1 MKIRSHNFESNIP
14 IFFIGKYFN
23 ATYLNELS
31 MQLFLKQKLAGSIGL
46 HVCFTTAKNI
56 PNPDQIQVNELL
68 TLIRLSKYM
77 LIDKEDLSN
86 VVWKILDLDA
96 ENSILSIYFNKGQF
110 LEQEKIASII
120 NHLVDKKRSK
130 KAEHAIPSL
139 KILCSKLAVNQS
151 GFYLS
156 HVENTLTDLLSH
168 ICQSSKLMRQSINH
182 VLEVLNF
189 SEDPQSV
196 LYILQKF
203 LEINIKNLQN
213 TASES
218 KIHCRRIDVAL
229 YLIFEL
235 SDKDISEPLQPLF
248 NQAFDEI
255 FTRHMPIIMLCRGLR
270 HSFLKAMRLVK
281 HSHLLI
287 RLVQLTD
294 TDDSISF
301 QIIYSILRNRDCSVK
316 DYHQR
321 LIDQLFQIPKSALIG
336 VARDLR
342 RIVPSNLLIS
352 ESSSTEII
360 DRINTELSN
369 LQYIPEQ
376 EVWMARC
383 LVLFYANCFNKY
395 FLKWISTNYIRIKLN
410 VSQRDTLLALAGYDT
425 PFIISINK
433 GLYSEGFRYKI
444 VSPSQCQNVTEY
456 MRMNMNEWGRIYSLD
471 HFNKRTSQDNSL
483 TIPPLISV
491 IITTFDPMLDL
502 FKLSLE
508 SIIYQSYQNLEIII
522 IDDFTPK
529 VKATSLKK
537 IVQKLQKNS
546 NRSIFYHRNKKNIGQ
561 YKSRN
566 NAILQAKGE
575 FIAIQDDDDIS
586 HPERLYHQV
595 QPLLLDSEFM
605 ATHACHLRI
614 SENSRIM
621 VDGDKVGQVVGDAP
635 VSFVWK
641 RQVFEEIGGFLPTR
655 SRGDVE
661 FRNRMRRY
669 YSKNTIKTIHQPLV
683 LMRGGLGTVSSEK
696 EYFFNSAINALRY
709 MMNHTPK
716 TIKDTFDMQPWI
728 PRNLK

>member
-502 FKLSLE
+502 FMLCGSTEL
-508 SIIYQSYQNLEIII
+508 
-522 IDDFTPK
+522 
-529 VKATSLKK
+529 
-537 IVQKLQKNS
+537 
-546 NRSIFYHRNKKNIGQ
+546 
-561 YKSRN
+561 
-566 NAILQAKGE
+566 
-575 FIAIQDDDDIS
+575 
-586 HPERLYHQV
+586 
-595 QPLLLDSEFM
+595 
-605 ATHACHLRI
+605 
-614 SENSRIM
+614 
-621 VDGDKVGQVVGDAP
+621 
-635 VSFVWK
+635 
-641 RQVFEEIGGFLPTR
+641 
-655 SRGDVE
+655 
-661 FRNRMRRY
+661 
-669 YSKNTIKTIHQPLV
+669 
-683 LMRGGLGTVSSEK
+683 
-696 EYFFNSAINALRY
+696 
-709 MMNHTPK
+709 
-716 TIKDTFDMQPWI
+716 
-728 PRNLK
+728 